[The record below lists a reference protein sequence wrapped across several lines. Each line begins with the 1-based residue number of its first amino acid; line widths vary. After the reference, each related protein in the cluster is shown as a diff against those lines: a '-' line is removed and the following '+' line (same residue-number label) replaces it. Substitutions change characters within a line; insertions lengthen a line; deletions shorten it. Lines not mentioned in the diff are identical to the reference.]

1 MMQGK
6 EKINRLNL
14 ISKTVSKDYLK
25 RAGLLDEATGEL
37 IRYFHLHNKDGAER
51 FISGLVTV
59 ARLMAQASITCDGED
74 KRGFTPELRDALR
87 QAYINGFCD
96 GAYNFGF
103 ARTDYQISGAEYERG
118 SVINRAPVFIDALG
132 EESSGSDDGAG
143 LEDWTEDEG
152 VADGTVFSW

>member
-59 ARLMAQASITCDGED
+59 ARLMAQASITCDGNKGE
-74 KRGFTPELRDALR
+74 GSSCIAAELKHMFIE
-87 QAYINGFCD
+87 AYINGCCD

-103 ARTDYQISGAEYERG
+103 ARSDYKMRGAMGREGAVISY
-118 SVINRAPVFIDALG
+118 SPVFIDALDDEG
-132 EESSGSDDGAG
+132 SGSM
-143 LEDWTEDEG
+143 
-152 VADGTVFSW
+152 